1 MPDLSSYTPIIV
13 FLLWFLIV
21 CFIYYKNT
29 RPSAKILRKYGKPQ
43 AHFASKE
50 CWHSIPVN
58 KGNTVFMDIYPEFV
72 VVSKGKK
79 EFVFDRS
86 FNDFEFLGSY
96 LTLVF
101 EIDTPDFKLQMT
113 LTRKQK
119 KMLQDFLG
127 EY

>member
-13 FLLWFLIV
+13 FSLWFLIV
-21 CFIYYKNT
+21 CFIYYKNS

-43 AHFASKE
+43 AHFASQT

-58 KGNTVFMDIYPEFV
+58 KSKTVFMDMYPGFV
-72 VVSKGKK
+72 VVTYGKK
-79 EFVFDRS
+79 EFVFDS
-86 FNDFEFLGSY
+86 KFNDYQFLGSY

-101 EIDTPDFKLQMT
+101 EIDAPDFKLQMT
-113 LTRKQK
+113 LSRKQR
-119 KMLQDFLG
+119 KMLMDFLG